1 MRHFHILIALLV
13 GLTSPAVAQE
23 NNTNKYSIDGKHRGL
38 DFSISAGYNAG
49 VGDSKG
55 STFLPLEIGLGKQF
69 HPNLYVGMRSGAWVA
84 ISDKASAQIPIMSD
98 FKVMFPGATEGKLK
112 PIINARL
119 GYLLNIEGNKE
130 IETDDGM
137 GGTVRTTAESF
148 DMIVMEIMPGIQI
161 PLSKTTDFILSAG
174 YTHGF
179 ATKSG
184 GGNGGYFSVKTAFN
198 FHKRD
203 TKKVKAPREK
213 VDTRDKGLQLTIEGE
228 LNNRERT
235 GGGGNLVLTYK
246 INPHFSAGLGGGYHV
261 FSPFN
266 DDGEDIQ
273 CIKQYSYD
281 SSLSE
286 TQYPYQGSPLMY
298 TFFARGNYRLLD
310 KRLSPIGTI
319 DIGMRKYTW
328 DGEDPEEPE
337 PYGYNL
343 REYLKAPGTSFF
355 VTPAIGASLRT
366 TKNSYLELKIGYNI
380 ASNLKAQKW
389 GDFEKQVYYSTKS
402 KSMSYGF
409 ISIGFTHTFGK
420 RGQRVSH

>member
-1 MRHFHILIALLV
+1 MRHFHILIALLI

-23 NNTNKYSIDGKHRGL
+23 NNTKTYSIDGKHRGL

-49 VGDSKG
+49 VGDMKG

-119 GYLLNIEGNKE
+119 GYLLNIEGDKE
-130 IETDDGM
+130 IKANDGM
-137 GGTVRTTAESF
+137 GGTISTTIKSC

-184 GGNGGYFSVKTAFN
+184 GGSGGYFSVKTAFN

-246 INPHFSAGLGGGYHV
+246 INPHISLGLGGGYHA

-266 DDGEDIQ
+266 KDGEDIQ
-273 CIKQYSYD
+273 YANKYSYYD

-286 TQYPYQGSPLMY
+286 TQYAYKGSPEMY

-319 DIGMRKYTW
+319 DLGMRKYKW
-328 DGEDPEEPE
+328 NDEYE
-337 PYGYNL
+337 PYGYEL
-343 REYLKAPGTSFF
+343 KEYLKAPGSSFF
-355 VTPAIGASLRT
+355 VAPAIGASLRT
-366 TKNSYLELKIGYNI
+366 TKNSYLELKVGYNI
-380 ASNLKAQKW
+380 ASNLKAQKY
-389 GDFEKQVYYSTKS
+389 GDFEKDVYYSTKS

-420 RGQRVSH
+420 RGQRISR

>member
-13 GLTSPAVAQE
+13 GLTSPTVAQE
-23 NNTNKYSIDGKHRGL
+23 NNTNTYSIDGKHRGL

-49 VGDSKG
+49 VGDMKG
-55 STFLPLEIGLGKQF
+55 STFLPLEFGLGKQF

-84 ISDKASAQIPIMSD
+84 ISDKATAQIPIMSD

-130 IETDDGM
+130 IEADDGM
-137 GGTVRTTAESF
+137 GGTISTTAESF
-148 DMIVMEIMPGIQI
+148 DMIVMEIMPGVQI

-184 GGNGGYFSVKTAFN
+184 GGSGGYFSVKTAFN
-198 FHKRD
+198 FHKRA
-203 TKKVKAPREK
+203 TKIIKAPREK

-228 LNNRERT
+228 LNNRERL
-235 GGGGNLVLTYK
+235 GGGGNLVFTYK
-246 INPHFSAGLGGGYHV
+246 LNPHISVGLGGGFHA

-266 DDGEDIQ
+266 QDYDYSNDIQ
-273 CIKQYSYD
+273 YVNGM
-281 SSLSE
+281 SE
-286 TQYPYQGSPLMY
+286 TTYGYQGSPTMY

-310 KRLSPIGTI
+310 TRLSPIGTI
-319 DIGMRKYTW
+319 DIGMRKYKW
-328 DGEDPEEPE
+328 EDEEYE
-337 PYGYNL
+337 PYGYKL

-355 VTPAIGASLRT
+355 VAPAIGASLRT
-366 TKNSYLELKIGYNI
+366 TNNSYLELKVGYNI
-380 ASNLKAQKW
+380 ASNLKAQKAV
-389 GDFEKQVYYSTKS
+389 DFEKDVYYSTKS

-409 ISIGFTHTFGK
+409 ISIGFTHTFGE
-420 RGQRVSH
+420 RGKRVSH

>member
-13 GLTSPAVAQE
+13 GLTSPTVAQE
-23 NNTNKYSIDGKHRGL
+23 NNTNTYSIDGKHRGL

-49 VGDSKG
+49 VGDMKG
-55 STFLPLEIGLGKQF
+55 STFLPLEFGLGKQF

-119 GYLLNIEGNKE
+119 GYLLNIEGDKE
-130 IETDDGM
+130 IKANDGM
-137 GGTVRTTAESF
+137 GGTISTTIKSC

-184 GGNGGYFSVKTAFN
+184 GGSGGYFSVKTAFN

-203 TKKVKAPREK
+203 TKKAKALREK

-246 INPHFSAGLGGGYHV
+246 INPHISVGLGGGYHA

-266 DDGEDIQ
+266 KDGEDIQ
-273 CIKQYSYD
+273 YANKYSYYD

-286 TQYPYQGSPLMY
+286 TQYAYKGSPEMY

-319 DIGMRKYTW
+319 DLGMRKYKW
-328 DGEDPEEPE
+328 NDEYE
-337 PYGYNL
+337 PYGYEL
-343 REYLKAPGTSFF
+343 KEYLKAPGSSFF
-355 VTPAIGASLRT
+355 VAPAIGASLRT
-366 TKNSYLELKIGYNI
+366 TKNSYLELKVGYNI
-380 ASNLKAQKW
+380 ASNLKAQKY
-389 GDFEKQVYYSTKS
+389 GDFEKDVYYSTKS

>member
-13 GLTSPAVAQE
+13 GLTSPTVAQE
-23 NNTNKYSIDGKHRGL
+23 NNTNTYSIDGKHRGL

-49 VGDSKG
+49 VGDMKG
-55 STFLPLEIGLGKQF
+55 STFLPLEFGLGKQF

-119 GYLLNIEGNKE
+119 GYLLNIEGDKE
-130 IETDDGM
+130 IKANDGM
-137 GGTVRTTAESF
+137 GGTISTTIKSC

-184 GGNGGYFSVKTAFN
+184 GGSGGYFSVKTAFN

-203 TKKVKAPREK
+203 TKKAKALREK

-246 INPHFSAGLGGGYHV
+246 INPHISVGLGGGYHA

-266 DDGEDIQ
+266 KDGEDIQ
-273 CIKQYSYD
+273 YANKYSYYD

-286 TQYPYQGSPLMY
+286 TQYAYKGSPEMY

-319 DIGMRKYTW
+319 DLGMRKYKW
-328 DGEDPEEPE
+328 NDEYE
-337 PYGYNL
+337 PYGYEL
-343 REYLKAPGTSFF
+343 KEYLKAPGSSFF
-355 VTPAIGASLRT
+355 VAPAIGASLRT
-366 TKNSYLELKIGYNI
+366 TKNSYLELKVGYNI

-420 RGQRVSH
+420 RGQRVSY

>member
-1 MRHFHILIALLV
+1 MRHLHILIALLV
-13 GLTSPAVAQE
+13 GLTNPAVAQE

-49 VGDSKG
+49 VGDSKE

-84 ISDKASAQIPIMSD
+84 ISDKASAQIPVMSD

-119 GYLLNIEGNKE
+119 GYLLNIEGDKE
-130 IETDDGM
+130 IEANDGM
-137 GGTVRTTAESF
+137 GGTISTTIKSF

-184 GGNGGYFSVKTAFN
+184 GGSGGYFSVKTAFN

-228 LNNRERT
+228 LNNRERRR
-235 GGGGNLVLTYK
+235 GGGNLVLTYK
-246 INPHFSAGLGGGYHV
+246 INPHISVGLGGGFHV

-266 DDGEDIQ
+266 EDGEDIQ
-273 CIKQYSYD
+273 YANKYYSY
-281 SSLSE
+281 LSE
-286 TQYPYQGSPLMY
+286 TQYAYYGSPQMY

-319 DIGMRKYTW
+319 DLGMRKYKW
-328 DGEDPEEPE
+328 VDNYDNE
-337 PYGYNL
+337 PYGYEL
-343 REYLKAPGTSFF
+343 KEYLKAPGTSFF
-355 VTPAIGASLRT
+355 VAPAIGASLRT
-366 TKNSYLELKIGYNI
+366 TKNSYLELKVGYNI
-380 ASNLKAQKW
+380 ASNIKAQKY
-389 GDFEKQVYYSTKS
+389 GDFENDVYYSTKS

-420 RGQRVSH
+420 GGQRISR

>member
-1 MRHFHILIALLV
+1 MRHLHILIALLV
-13 GLTSPAVAQE
+13 GLTNPAVAQE

-49 VGDSKG
+49 VGDSKE

-84 ISDKASAQIPIMSD
+84 ISDKASAQIPVMSD

-119 GYLLNIEGNKE
+119 GYLLNIEGDKE
-130 IETDDGM
+130 IEANDGM
-137 GGTVRTTAESF
+137 GGTISTTIKSF

-184 GGNGGYFSVKTAFN
+184 GGSGGYFSVKTAFN

-228 LNNRERT
+228 LNNRERRR
-235 GGGGNLVLTYK
+235 GGGNLVLTYK
-246 INPHFSAGLGGGYHV
+246 INPHISVGLGGGFHV

-266 DDGEDIQ
+266 EDGEDIQ
-273 CIKQYSYD
+273 YANKYYSY
-281 SSLSE
+281 LSE
-286 TQYPYQGSPLMY
+286 TQYAYYGSPQMY

-319 DIGMRKYTW
+319 DLGMRKYKW
-328 DGEDPEEPE
+328 VDNYDNE
-337 PYGYNL
+337 PYGYEL
-343 REYLKAPGTSFF
+343 KEYLKAPGTSFF
-355 VTPAIGASLRT
+355 VAPAIGASLRT
-366 TKNSYLELKIGYNI
+366 TKNSYLELKVGYNI
-380 ASNLKAQKW
+380 ASNIKAQKY
-389 GDFEKQVYYSTKS
+389 GDFENDVYYS
-402 KSMSYGF
+402 
-409 ISIGFTHTFGK
+409 
-420 RGQRVSH
+420 

>member
-1 MRHFHILIALLV
+1 MRHFHILIALLI

-23 NNTNKYSIDGKHRGL
+23 NNTKTYSIDGKHRGL
-38 DFSISAGYNAG
+38 DFSIGAGYNAG

-55 STFLPLEIGLGKQF
+55 STFLPLEFGLGKQF

-119 GYLLNIEGNKE
+119 GYLLNIEGDKE
-130 IETDDGM
+130 IKANDGM
-137 GGTVRTTAESF
+137 GGTISTTIKSC

-184 GGNGGYFSVKTAFN
+184 GGSGGYFSVKTAFN

-246 INPHFSAGLGGGYHV
+246 INPHISVGLGGGYHA

-266 DDGEDIQ
+266 KDGEDIQ
-273 CIKQYSYD
+273 YANKYSYYD

-286 TQYPYQGSPLMY
+286 TQYAYKGSPEMY

-319 DIGMRKYTW
+319 DLGMRKYKW
-328 DGEDPEEPE
+328 NDEYE
-337 PYGYNL
+337 PYGYEL
-343 REYLKAPGTSFF
+343 KEYLKAPGSSFF
-355 VTPAIGASLRT
+355 VAPAIGASLRT
-366 TKNSYLELKIGYNI
+366 TKNSYLELKVGYNI
-380 ASNLKAQKW
+380 ASNLKAQKY
-389 GDFEKQVYYSTKS
+389 GDFEKDVYYSTKS

-420 RGQRVSH
+420 RGQRISR

>member
-1 MRHFHILIALLV
+1 MRHLHILIALLV
-13 GLTSPAVAQE
+13 GLTNPAVAQE

-49 VGDSKG
+49 VGDSKE

-84 ISDKASAQIPIMSD
+84 ISDKASAQIPVMSD

-119 GYLLNIEGNKE
+119 GYFLNIEGDKE
-130 IETDDGM
+130 IEANDGM
-137 GGTVRTTAESF
+137 GGTISTTIKSF

-184 GGNGGYFSVKTAFN
+184 GGSGGYFSVKTALN

-213 VDTRDKGLQLTIEGE
+213 VDTRDKGLQLSIEGE
-228 LNNRERT
+228 LNNRERRR
-235 GGGGNLVLTYK
+235 GGGNLVLTYK
-246 INPHFSAGLGGGYHV
+246 INPHISVGLGGGFHV

-266 DDGEDIQ
+266 EDGEDIQ
-273 CIKQYSYD
+273 YANKYYSY
-281 SSLSE
+281 LSE
-286 TQYPYQGSPLMY
+286 TQYAYYGSPQMY

-319 DIGMRKYTW
+319 DLGMRKYKW
-328 DGEDPEEPE
+328 VDNYDNE
-337 PYGYNL
+337 PYGYEL
-343 REYLKAPGTSFF
+343 KEYLKAPGTSFF
-355 VTPAIGASLRT
+355 VAPAIGASLRT
-366 TKNSYLELKIGYNI
+366 TKNSYLELKVGYNI
-380 ASNLKAQKW
+380 ASNIKAQKY
-389 GDFEKQVYYSTKS
+389 GDFENDVYYSTKS

-420 RGQRVSH
+420 RGQRISR

>member
-1 MRHFHILIALLV
+1 MRHFHILIALLI

-23 NNTNKYSIDGKHRGL
+23 NNTKTYSIDGKHRGL
-38 DFSISAGYNAG
+38 DFSIGAGYNAG

-55 STFLPLEIGLGKQF
+55 STFLPLEFGLGKQF

-119 GYLLNIEGNKE
+119 GYLLNIEGDKE
-130 IETDDGM
+130 IKANDGM
-137 GGTVRTTAESF
+137 GGTISTTIKSC

-184 GGNGGYFSVKTAFN
+184 GGSGGYFSVKTAFN

-203 TKKVKAPREK
+203 TKKAKALREK

-235 GGGGNLVLTYK
+235 GGGCNLVLTYK
-246 INPHFSAGLGGGYHV
+246 INPHISVGLGGGYHA

-266 DDGEDIQ
+266 KDGEDIQ
-273 CIKQYSYD
+273 YANKYSYYD

-286 TQYPYQGSPLMY
+286 TQYAYKGSPEMY

-319 DIGMRKYTW
+319 DLGMRKYKW
-328 DGEDPEEPE
+328 NDEYE
-337 PYGYNL
+337 PYGYEL
-343 REYLKAPGTSFF
+343 KEYLKAPGSSFF
-355 VTPAIGASLRT
+355 VAPAIGASLRT
-366 TKNSYLELKIGYNI
+366 TKNSYLELKVGYNI
-380 ASNLKAQKW
+380 ASNLKAQKY
-389 GDFEKQVYYSTKS
+389 GDFEKDVYYSTKS

-420 RGQRVSH
+420 RGQRISR

>member
-13 GLTSPAVAQE
+13 GLTSPTVAQE
-23 NNTNKYSIDGKHRGL
+23 NNTNTYSIDGKHRGL

-49 VGDSKG
+49 VGDMKG
-55 STFLPLEIGLGKQF
+55 STFLPLEFGLGKQF

-84 ISDKASAQIPIMSD
+84 ISDKATAQIPIMSD

-130 IETDDGM
+130 IEADDGM
-137 GGTVRTTAESF
+137 GGTISTTAESF
-148 DMIVMEIMPGIQI
+148 DMIVMEIMPGVQI

-184 GGNGGYFSVKTAFN
+184 GGSGGYFSVKTAFN
-198 FHKRD
+198 FHKRA
-203 TKKVKAPREK
+203 TKIIKAPREK

-228 LNNRERT
+228 LNNRERL
-235 GGGGNLVLTYK
+235 GGGGNLVFTYK
-246 INPHFSAGLGGGYHV
+246 LNPHISVGLGGGFHA

-266 DDGEDIQ
+266 QDYDYSNDIQ
-273 CIKQYSYD
+273 YVNGM
-281 SSLSE
+281 SE
-286 TQYPYQGSPLMY
+286 TTYGYQGSPTMY

-310 KRLSPIGTI
+310 TRLSPIGTI
-319 DIGMRKYTW
+319 DIGMRKYKW
-328 DGEDPEEPE
+328 EDEEYE
-337 PYGYNL
+337 PYGYKL

-355 VTPAIGASLRT
+355 VAPAIGASLRT
-366 TKNSYLELKIGYNI
+366 TNNSYLELKVGYNI
-380 ASNLKAQKW
+380 ASNLKAQKAV
-389 GDFEKQVYYSTKS
+389 DFEKDVYYSTKS
-402 KSMSYGF
+402 KSMCYGF
-409 ISIGFTHTFGK
+409 ISIGFTHTFGE
-420 RGQRVSH
+420 RGKRVSH

>member
-1 MRHFHILIALLV
+1 MRHFHILIALLI

-23 NNTNKYSIDGKHRGL
+23 NNTKTYSIDGKHRGL
-38 DFSISAGYNAG
+38 DFSIGAGYNAG

-55 STFLPLEIGLGKQF
+55 STFLPLEFGLGKQF

-119 GYLLNIEGNKE
+119 GYLLNIEGDKE
-130 IETDDGM
+130 IKANDGM
-137 GGTVRTTAESF
+137 GGTISTTIKSC

-184 GGNGGYFSVKTAFN
+184 GGSGGYFSVKTAFN

-203 TKKVKAPREK
+203 TKKAKALREK

-246 INPHFSAGLGGGYHV
+246 INPHISVGLGGGYHA

-266 DDGEDIQ
+266 KDGEDIQ
-273 CIKQYSYD
+273 YANKYSYYD

-286 TQYPYQGSPLMY
+286 TQYAYKGSPEMY

-319 DIGMRKYTW
+319 DLGMRKYKW
-328 DGEDPEEPE
+328 NDEYE
-337 PYGYNL
+337 PYGYEL
-343 REYLKAPGTSFF
+343 KEYLKAPGSSFF
-355 VTPAIGASLRT
+355 VAPAIGASLRT
-366 TKNSYLELKIGYNI
+366 TKNSYLELKVGYNI
-380 ASNLKAQKW
+380 ASNLKAQKY
-389 GDFEKQVYYSTKS
+389 GDFEKDVYYSTKS

-420 RGQRVSH
+420 RGQRISR

>member
-1 MRHFHILIALLV
+1 MRHLHILIALLV
-13 GLTSPAVAQE
+13 GLTNPAVAQE

-49 VGDSKG
+49 VGDSKE

-84 ISDKASAQIPIMSD
+84 ISDKASAQIPVMSD

-119 GYLLNIEGNKE
+119 GYLLNIEGDKE
-130 IETDDGM
+130 IEANDGM
-137 GGTVRTTAESF
+137 GGTISTTIKSF

-184 GGNGGYFSVKTAFN
+184 GGSGGYFSVKTAFN

-228 LNNRERT
+228 LNNRERRR
-235 GGGGNLVLTYK
+235 GGGNLVLTYK
-246 INPHFSAGLGGGYHV
+246 INPHISVGLGGGFHV

-266 DDGEDIQ
+266 EDGEDIQ
-273 CIKQYSYD
+273 YANKYYSY
-281 SSLSE
+281 LSE
-286 TQYPYQGSPLMY
+286 TQYAYYGSPQMY

-319 DIGMRKYTW
+319 DLGMRKYKW
-328 DGEDPEEPE
+328 VDNYDNE
-337 PYGYNL
+337 PYGYEL
-343 REYLKAPGTSFF
+343 KEYLKAPGTSFF
-355 VTPAIGASLRT
+355 VAPAIGASLRT
-366 TKNSYLELKIGYNI
+366 TKKSYLELKVGYNI
-380 ASNLKAQKW
+380 ASNIKAQKY
-389 GDFEKQVYYSTKS
+389 GDFENDVYYSTKS

-420 RGQRVSH
+420 RGQRISR

>member
-1 MRHFHILIALLV
+1 MRHFHILIALLI
-13 GLTSPAVAQE
+13 GLTSPAIAQE
-23 NNTNKYSIDGKHRGL
+23 NNTKTYSIDGKHRGL
-38 DFSISAGYNAG
+38 DFSIGAGYNAG

-55 STFLPLEIGLGKQF
+55 STFLPLEFGLGKQF

-119 GYLLNIEGNKE
+119 GYLLNIEGDKE
-130 IETDDGM
+130 IKANDGM
-137 GGTVRTTAESF
+137 GGTISTTIKSC

-174 YTHGF
+174 YIHGF
-179 ATKSG
+179 TTKSG
-184 GGNGGYFSVKTAFN
+184 GGSGGYFSVKTAFN

-203 TKKVKAPREK
+203 TKKAKALREK

-246 INPHFSAGLGGGYHV
+246 INPHISVGLGGGYHA

-266 DDGEDIQ
+266 KDGEDIQ
-273 CIKQYSYD
+273 YANKYSYYD

-286 TQYPYQGSPLMY
+286 TQYAYKGSPEMY

-319 DIGMRKYTW
+319 DLGMRKYKW
-328 DGEDPEEPE
+328 NDEYE
-337 PYGYNL
+337 PYGYEL
-343 REYLKAPGTSFF
+343 KEYLKAPGSSFF
-355 VTPAIGASLRT
+355 VAPAIGASLRT
-366 TKNSYLELKIGYNI
+366 TKNSYLELKVGYNI
-380 ASNLKAQKW
+380 ASNLKAQKY
-389 GDFEKQVYYSTKS
+389 GDFEKDVYYSTKS

-420 RGQRVSH
+420 RGQRISR